1 MYMQDPATPIRAALY
16 LRQSLDKE
24 GRELAIERQQA
35 ECQRLADARVY
46 NVTEVIKDNNRSA
59 SEGERPGYQRLLDLI
74 KSKKV
79 DVVIVLRIDR
89 LLRRPIELEWLIK
102 LCEETGASVVSVDG
116 MVDLTNPG
124 GRQVARLQAAFARWE
139 VEIKGERQRL
149 ANRQRAAAGQPHG
162 SRRPYGYTD
171 NQMFLEPSEAKVL
184 REMAKRV
191 INGQSFKEI
200 AWWANEQGYRTTT
213 GKLFYPITIRNMLQK
228 PRYAGLREYDGTT
241 YQGQWEPVFDLVT
254 WDKLQPAMRMKRE
267 LTKRGLEPRK
277 FLLTGLVVCGKCGTP
292 MNGTTKQDHPGLP
305 KRRVY
310 ICRTQGDAKRE
321 YGCGGVRRNADA
333 LEHWIKEVVLYRL
346 DSPTLRDLL
355 KAGED
360 DAELRAALEA
370 RDKQRKV
377 IEMLD
382 DMLAVGEM
390 DRDGYQHASATAR
403 ARMQMLDKRVDE
415 LHHARH
421 AVGLPAGQSVRD
433 AWDNAVDD
441 DWRRSLLR
449 ILIAEIRLH
458 PGATKPIYKAGERTY
473 RFDPSLVEVVWKA

>member
-1 MYMQDPATPIRAALY
+1 
-16 LRQSLDKE
+16 
-24 GRELAIERQQA
+24 
-35 ECQRLADARVY
+35 
-46 NVTEVIKDNNRSA
+46 
-59 SEGERPGYQRLLDLI
+59 
-74 KSKKV
+74 
-79 DVVIVLRIDR
+79 
-89 LLRRPIELEWLIK
+89 
-102 LCEETGASVVSVDG
+102 
-116 MVDLTNPG
+116 
-124 GRQVARLQAAFARWE
+124 
-139 VEIKGERQRL
+139 
-149 ANRQRAAAGQPHG
+149 
-162 SRRPYGYTD
+162 
-171 NQMFLEPSEAKVL
+171 
-184 REMAKRV
+184 
-191 INGQSFKEI
+191 
-200 AWWANEQGYRTTT
+200 
-213 GKLFYPITIRNMLQK
+213 
-228 PRYAGLREYDGTT
+228 
-241 YQGQWEPVFDLVT
+241 
-254 WDKLQPAMRMKRE
+254 
-267 LTKRGLEPRK
+267 
-277 FLLTGLVVCGKCGTP
+277 
-292 MNGTTKQDHPGLP
+292 
-305 KRRVY
+305 
-310 ICRTQGDAKRE
+310 
-321 YGCGGVRRNADA
+321 
-333 LEHWIKEVVLYRL
+333 
-346 DSPTLRDLL
+346 LL